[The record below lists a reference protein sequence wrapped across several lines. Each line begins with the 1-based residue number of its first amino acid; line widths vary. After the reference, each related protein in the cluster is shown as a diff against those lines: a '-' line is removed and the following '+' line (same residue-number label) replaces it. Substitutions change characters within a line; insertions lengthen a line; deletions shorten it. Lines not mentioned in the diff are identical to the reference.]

1 MNSRLLIFLLFYIS
15 PAFASTYNPVAED
28 QIIGKWMSTKE
39 NVMVNVYKSGNQFKA
54 KVIWFK
60 DSDDPSSPMNVRC
73 DVHNANKALRK
84 QRIIGMDV
92 LKQLKYNPSTGR
104 WEDGIIYDAKSG
116 REWNSVVYFNDDGLL
131 EIKGYWQFEFL
142 CKTITFNRVN

>member
-1 MNSRLLIFLLFYIS
+1 MPFRPLIFLLFFIS
-15 PAFASTYNPVAED
+15 PAFAHANNRVAED
-28 QIIGKWMSTKE
+28 QIVGKWMSTKE

-54 KVIWFK
+54 KVIWFN

-73 DVHNANKALRK
+73 DVRNANKNLRK

-104 WEDGIIYDAKSG
+104 WENGIIYDANSG
-116 REWNSVVYFNDDGLL
+116 REWSSVIYFNDDGLL
-131 EIKGYWQFEFL
+131 EVKGYWQFEFL
-142 CKTITFNRVN
+142 CKTITFTRVN

>member
-1 MNSRLLIFLLFYIS
+1 MNIRPLIFLLFFIS
-15 PAFASTYNPVAED
+15 PAFCFGNNRVSED

-54 KVIWFK
+54 KVVWFN

-73 DVHNANKALRK
+73 DVRNANKALRK

-92 LKQLKYNPSTGR
+92 LKQLKYNSSTGR
-104 WEDGIIYDAKSG
+104 WENGIIYDANSG
-116 REWNSVVYFNDDGLL
+116 REWSSVIYFNDDGLL
-131 EIKGYWQFEFL
+131 EVKGYWQFEFL
-142 CKTITFNRVN
+142 CKTITFTRVN